1 MADYL
6 SGMENGWYIWTRT
19 RIVFTDDT
27 STTTNAIC
35 VTGSKGADGTS
46 ITNCGEWETGKHI
59 PYMGITRMA
68 GRVFLCIAP
77 DGTDNPPMWTQTTNE
92 GRRILQ
98 TQDGGKNYGYI
109 ITGDLNTAEYELL
122 VEMARTVR
130 MEKAMS
136 GYSSIRQRM

>member
-1 MADYL
+1 
-6 SGMENGWYIWTRT
+6 
-19 RIVFTDDT
+19 
-27 STTTNAIC
+27 
-35 VTGSKGADGTS
+35 
-46 ITNCGEWETGKHI
+46 
-59 PYMGITRMA
+59 MGITKMA

-98 TQDGGKNYGYI
+98 TQNGGKSYGYT

-122 VEMARTVR
+122 VENGRMVR